1 VRKRTLAVL
10 AATIAALAAPGCLR
24 AYVFARLPQPVMPPL
39 EAPAGVGSL
48 SAEACGAC
56 HVDTYAEWKGSQM
69 ARSWTD
75 PVFQLDFAHQ
85 GAVYACRYCHAPIPQ
100 QQPEIVTGLSSLR
113 PVRGVGEANPAY
125 DEALR
130 DEGVTCAACHVREGA
145 VEGTFE
151 GHEAPHPVTVRA
163 DFGSAGDCAAC
174 HQSPAPPF
182 APLDRPLLDVVAEW
196 EAWKANTGRSEDC
209 VDCHMPVVDRAL
221 TAWTPAREAH
231 RHDFPGAWSDEMVGQ
246 AIRVDEVTRTEAG
259 VRVTVTNLAGHR
271 FPSSDPARAVT
282 IRARLATRDG
292 HDASSEIT
300 LDRRV
305 EFPSFTERWDTT
317 LAPGETRALD
327 LPFPAGSLGLSTG
340 AEVGVYW
347 SRLHNAIPAVRALES
362 TPTLVH
368 STVAAW

>member
-1 VRKRTLAVL
+1 MALV
-10 AATIAALAAPGCLR
+10 AALAAPGCLR
-24 AYVFARLPQPVMPPL
+24 AYVFSRLPQPVMPPL

-56 HVDTYAEWKGSQM
+56 HVDTYAEWKSSQM

-85 GAVYACRYCHAPIPQ
+85 GSVYACRYCHAPVPQ

-113 PVRGVGEANPAY
+113 PVRGDGEPNPAY

-145 VEGTFE
+145 VVGRFE
-151 GHEAPHPVTVRA
+151 GHQAPHPVTIREG
-163 DFGSAGDCAAC
+163 FGSADDCGTC

-182 APLDRPLLDVVAEW
+182 TPLERPLLDVVAEW
-196 EAWKANTGRSEDC
+196 ESWKAVTGRTDDC
-209 VDCHMPVVDRAL
+209 VDCHMPVVERAL

-231 RHDFPGAWSDEMVGQ
+231 RHDFPGAWSDEMARQ
-246 AIRVDEVTRTEAG
+246 AIRVDSVARTGSG

-282 IRARLATRDG
+282 IRARLSTSDG
-292 HDASSEIT
+292 HDASGEVV

-305 EFPSFTERWDTT
+305 EFPSYTERWDRT
-317 LAPGETRALD
+317 LAPGETRAID
-327 LPFPAGSLGLSTG
+327 FPFPAASLSLATG
-340 AEVGVYW
+340 ATVEVYW
-347 SRLHNAIPAVRALES
+347 SRLHNAIPSVRALES
-362 TPTLVH
+362 APALLH
-368 STVAAW
+368 STTAAW